1 MVHAPSNQDCLFL
14 PVTSTQPIS
23 KDRRS
28 PPTCLQL
35 PLQKKSLKINSTEQ
49 PWRPERAGLRSVG
62 PSKRAHSTLSGPPAR
77 RAPLG
82 GLGLQKPPRPEPGL
96 RRGRR
101 AVGGPAPTT
110 LLAGRGQLSPLRAS
124 EGAPRSLSPSP
135 VPHRQSPELRAR
147 AGGHVRARPR
157 PAGKPHRAAP
167 TQLRPPLLLR
177 LRKPYRLGRLTR
189 HVAPR
194 RVTPSPRFPGGSAA
208 SRAGLTL
215 AWWPCLLMAPTF
227 PNCHRRG
234 NPGTR
239 GFLAPGEGQG
249 WNFQDRAFLTGH
261 RPLDPQR
268 AWSAEPAP

>member
-35 PLQKKSLKINSTEQ
+35 PLQKKSLKIIYGAAVAA
-49 PWRPERAGLRSVG
+49 RAGG
-62 PSKRAHSTLSGPPAR
+62 PEVSGAFQEGAFDPSGSTCTAGPAGWAGAPKAPATRAGSAAR
-77 RAPLG
+77 AEG
-82 GLGLQKPPRPEPGL
+82 GRRPGVHHPPRGAGPVKSPPSL
-96 RRGRR
+96 RRG
-101 AVGGPAPTT
+101 APF
-110 LLAGRGQLSPLRAS
+110 PL
-124 EGAPRSLSPSP
+124 PFP

-147 AGGHVRARPR
+147 AGGHVRARPG

-227 PNCHRRG
+227 PNCHRG
-234 NPGTR
+234 ANPGTR